1 MVVNESINAEIE
13 QPDEYQTWIEIA
25 NTKLNQIDNLNIEVK
40 KVDNV
45 STLTITKKD
54 GTTNS
59 VEILDGE
66 KGEKGDCNF
75 ATFDI
80 GNEKME
86 KNFPY
91 YHILQEAPTIR
102 KAYKATVKSRG
113 SEYGKS
119 PFEID
124 YERVYWNGKT
134 FTKEYAKNVRG
145 SRVNLSKTQMH
156 LNGQFINE
164 GSNQYLNMHYK
175 YLDRIAD
182 EVANAL
188 ASEFNLKLGRKQ
200 DTGLIEEFAMQ
211 EGITVENVLA
221 AFESFM

>member
-1 MVVNESINAEIE
+1 MEFTLSNFAERLTQLIHSSKLIPDMGSFYTNKYGYTQSDASKHSKRPQPRDLRSQISSSISSSF
-13 QPDEYQTWIEIA
+13 
-25 NTKLNQIDNLNIEVK
+25 VM
-40 KVDNV
+40 
-45 STLTITKKD
+45 
-54 GTTNS
+54 
-59 VEILDGE
+59 GE
-66 KGEKGDCNF
+66 NF

-80 GNEKME
+80 GNEQME

-102 KAYKATVKSRG
+102 KAYKSTVKTRG

-119 PFEID
+119 AKEID
-124 YERVYWNGKT
+124 YERVHWNGKT
-134 FTKEYAKNVRG
+134 FTKEYQKNVRG

-156 LNGQFINE
+156 LDGQFINE
-164 GSNQYLNMHYK
+164 GSIQYLNMHYK

-182 EVANAL
+182 EVANTL
-188 ASEFNLKLGRKQ
+188 ASEFNLKIGRKQ

-211 EGITVENVLA
+211 EGMTVENVLA

>member
-1 MVVNESINAEIE
+1 MEFTLSNFAERLAQLIHSSKLIPDMGSFYTNKHGYVQSDASKHSKRPQPRDLRSHISYSISSS
-13 QPDEYQTWIEIA
+13 
-25 NTKLNQIDNLNIEVK
+25 LVM
-40 KVDNV
+40 
-45 STLTITKKD
+45 
-54 GTTNS
+54 
-59 VEILDGE
+59 GE
-66 KGEKGDCNF
+66 NF